1 LAGRKDKAAGGSSA
15 PAETGP
21 DCGPDKQRL
30 DKWLFYAR
38 FFKTRALATAQIS
51 KGRVRLNGQR
61 QSKPGHAI
69 GPGDTLAFPMG
80 EQKRE
85 IRVLATGTRRGP
97 ASEAQTLYL
106 DLDEPEPNAAIPAS
120 PLE

>member
-38 FFKTRALATAQIS
+38 FFKTRSLATALIT

-69 GPGDTLAFPMG
+69 APGDIISFPMG
-80 EQKRE
+80 NQKCE
-85 IRVLATGTRRGP
+85 IRVIATGTRRGP
-97 ASEAQTLYL
+97 ASEAQTLYSN
-106 DLDEPEPNAAIPAS
+106 LDEPEPNAATAAS

>member
-1 LAGRKDKAAGGSSA
+1 LAGRKNTAAGGSSA
-15 PAETGP
+15 PAEDGLKAEP
-21 DCGPDKQRL
+21 EKQRL

-38 FFKTRALATAQIS
+38 FFKTRALATVLIT

-61 QSKPGHAI
+61 QTKPGHAI
-69 GPGDTLAFPMG
+69 GPGDTLMFPMG
-80 EQKRE
+80 DQRRE

-97 ASEAQTLYL
+97 ASEAQQLYH
-106 DLDEPEPNAAIPAS
+106 DLAQPDGNTAS